1 MSIDLTSLRRKLLHY
16 SVFWR
21 VKVAI
26 EVADMRHKH
35 KHSNISV
42 VVRRNIHVNTSAL
55 RAPAGASSCIIH
67 ILTLSTIWYYYY
79 INYSDFPT
87 PSEISISFQRE
98 FWFYYFNLTF
108 PTYFIDFCV
117 DSRPARL
124 VNVSPDTN
132 QLLLN
137 CMDSVNDGLHC
148 HWPHS

>member
-1 MSIDLTSLRRKLLHY
+1 LSIDLTSLRRKLLHY

-35 KHSNISV
+35 SNISV
-42 VVRRNIHVNTSAL
+42 VVRRNIHVNTAAL

-132 QLLLN
+132 ELLLN